1 MKTFLLDVNLNI
13 YNYDLLRHNNEDI
26 DNRGFV
32 FLGRDEKKKN
42 PKCELRKEGKVYIHS
57 VFEFSI

>member
-1 MKTFLLDVNLNI
+1 MRGLAKIIEALCFLVEM
-13 YNYDLLRHNNEDI
+13 R
-26 DNRGFV
+26 R
-32 FLGRDEKKKN
+32 KN